1 MRSSNRS
8 ALLTTT
14 LLVAAVLAAAVM
26 PAAAASGHYEFT
38 DDAYTAEQGEVVSI
52 TLSGASD
59 ANNTSAALAGEN
71 NTVPLRIGGE
81 DVNFAVN
88 ATVVDE
94 NRDGNV
100 TLELNTST
108 AGQAN
113 ASSYLTAAGND
124 SVNATQTTEVLP
136 ATLDAGDYSLA
147 LGPANNST
155 DTATLSLQAAETTTE
170 PTETTETTTES
181 TDTETTTTAG
191 ETTETTATNASASA
205 TTETTGTSDT
215 GIPGFSAVLAVVA
228 LLAAAFL
235 AVRR

>member
-1 MRSSNRS
+1 MRPSNRS
-8 ALLTTT
+8 TLLTTT
-14 LLVAAVLAAAVM
+14 FLVAAVLAAAVM

-59 ANNTSAALAGEN
+59 ANNTSAALAGDN

-94 NRDGNV
+94 DRDGNV

-113 ASSYLTAAGND
+113 ASSYLAAAGND
-124 SVNATQTTEVLP
+124 SVNATQTTETLP

-147 LGPANNST
+147 LGPTNNST

-170 PTETTETTTES
+170 PAETTES
-181 TDTETTTTAG
+181 TDTETTTTAD
-191 ETTETTATNASASA
+191 ETTETTTNASASA

-215 GIPGFSAVLAVVA
+215 VVPGFSAVLAVIA

>member
-1 MRSSNRS
+1 MRPSNRS

-52 TLSGASD
+52 TLSGAAD

-94 NRDGNV
+94 DRDGNV

-108 AGQAN
+108 AGQTN

-124 SVNATQTTEVLP
+124 SVNATQTTETLP
-136 ATLDAGDYSLA
+136 ATLNAGDYSLA

-170 PTETTETTTES
+170 PAETTETTES
-181 TDTETTTTAG
+181 TDTETTTTADETN
-191 ETTETTATNASASA
+191 ETTTNASATTDA
-205 TTETTGTSDT
+205 TTATGTSDT
-215 GIPGFSAVLAVVA
+215 GIPGFGAVLAVVA

>member
-124 SVNATQTTEVLP
+124 SVNATQTTEALP

-170 PTETTETTTES
+170 PTETTETTEP
-181 TDTETTTTAG
+181 TDTETTTTAD
-191 ETTETTATNASASA
+191 ETTETTTTNASASA

>member
-1 MRSSNRS
+1 MRPSNRS

-59 ANNTSAALAGEN
+59 ANNTSAALTGEN

-94 NRDGNV
+94 DRDGNV

-124 SVNATQTTEVLP
+124 SVNATQTTETLP

-147 LGPANNST
+147 LGPTNNST

-170 PTETTETTTES
+170 PAESTETTES
-181 TDTETTTTAG
+181 TDTETTTTAD
-191 ETTETTATNASASA
+191 ETTETTTNASASA

-215 GIPGFSAVLAVVA
+215 GIPGFSAVLAVIA

>member
-94 NRDGNV
+94 DRDGNV

-113 ASSYLTAAGND
+113 ASSYLTAGND
-124 SVNATQTTEVLP
+124 SVNATQTTEALP

-191 ETTETTATNASASA
+191 ETTETTTTNASASA

>member
-1 MRSSNRS
+1 MRPSNRS

-94 NRDGNV
+94 DRDGNV

-108 AGQAN
+108 AGQTN
-113 ASSYLTAAGND
+113 ASSYLNAAGND
-124 SVNATQTTEVLP
+124 SVNATQTTETLP
-136 ATLDAGDYSLA
+136 ATLNAGDYSLA

-170 PTETTETTTES
+170 PAETTETTES
-181 TDTETTTTAG
+181 TDTETTTTADETN
-191 ETTETTATNASASA
+191 ETTTNASATTDA
-205 TTETTGTSDT
+205 TTATGTSDT

>member
-1 MRSSNRS
+1 MRPSNRS

-52 TLSGASD
+52 TLSGAAD

-94 NRDGNV
+94 DRDGNV

-113 ASSYLTAAGND
+113 ASSYLTAAGED
-124 SVNATQTTEVLP
+124 SVNATQTTETLP

-155 DTATLSLQAAETTTE
+155 DTATLSLQAVET
-170 PTETTETTTES
+170 TETTETTTES

-191 ETTETTATNASASA
+191 ETTETTTANTSA
-205 TTETTGTSDT
+205 TTATGTSDT
-215 GIPGFSAVLAVVA
+215 VVPGFSAVLAVVA

>member
-124 SVNATQTTEVLP
+124 SVNATQTTEALP

-155 DTATLSLQAAETTTE
+155 DTATLSLQAAETT
-170 PTETTETTTES
+170 ETTETTEP
-181 TDTETTTTAG
+181 TDTETTTTAD
-191 ETTETTATNASASA
+191 ETTETTTTNASASA

>member
-1 MRSSNRS
+1 MRPSNRS

-52 TLSGASD
+52 TLSGAAD

-94 NRDGNV
+94 DRDGNV

-113 ASSYLTAAGND
+113 ASSYLTAAGED
-124 SVNATQTTEVLP
+124 SVNATQTTETLP

-155 DTATLSLQAAETTTE
+155 DTATLSLQAVET
-170 PTETTETTTES
+170 TETTETTTES

-191 ETTETTATNASASA
+191 ETTETTTANASA
-205 TTETTGTSDT
+205 TTDATTATGTSDT

>member
-1 MRSSNRS
+1 MRPSNRS

-52 TLSGASD
+52 TLSGAAD

-94 NRDGNV
+94 DRDGNV

-113 ASSYLTAAGND
+113 ASSYLTAAGED
-124 SVNATQTTEVLP
+124 SVNATQTTETLP

-155 DTATLSLQAAETTTE
+155 DTATLSLQAV
-170 PTETTETTTES
+170 ETTETTTES

-191 ETTETTATNASASA
+191 ETTETTTANASA
-205 TTETTGTSDT
+205 TTDATTATGTSDT